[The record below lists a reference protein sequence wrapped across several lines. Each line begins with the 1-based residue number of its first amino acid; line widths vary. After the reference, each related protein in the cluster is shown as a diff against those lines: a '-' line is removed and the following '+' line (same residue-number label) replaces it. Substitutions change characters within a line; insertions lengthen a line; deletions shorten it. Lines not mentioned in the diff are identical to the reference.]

1 VITTA
6 EFLRIVAAII
16 LVTAAIFFMRSIAG
30 ERRARTAAYYSTR
43 REAQQLAVRRLSTA
57 ITLIVIAAGLAIIS
71 FILPSELPATGPGSE
86 PTVAVGT
93 PNNQPTVYIVPTS
106 TPLVSPTPAASQTP
120 QPTAAHAII
129 ATKPAAT
136 DTSARHLTLRAISNA
151 VDALGLPIG
160 ASTEFSKGVPAIY
173 VFFDFRD
180 VPSGTLMRQ
189 TWFRDGGSVYFDST
203 TWTRSGDGS
212 TYVVWSPKNGFDPGL
227 YEVRIMLGDVK
238 QFSANFMVR

>member
-6 EFLRIVAAII
+6 EFLRIVAAIVI
-16 LVTAAIFFMRSIAG
+16 IAAISFLMRAIAG
-30 ERRARTAAYYSTR
+30 TRRARTAAYYSTR
-43 REAQQLAVRRLSTA
+43 REAQRIVSQRLSTA
-57 ITLIVIAAGLAIIS
+57 ITLVVIAAGLIVVS
-71 FILPSELPATGPGSE
+71 LILPSERPATGPPLE
-86 PTVAVGT
+86 TIAVAGT

-106 TPLVSPTPAASQTP
+106 TLPATMTPGSSQTP

-129 ATKPAAT
+129 ATKPVAT
-136 DTSARHLTLRAISNA
+136 ETFDRRLTLRAIAYA
-151 VDALGLPIG
+151 VDRLGLPIS
-160 ASTEFSKGVPAIY
+160 ATTEFSKGVPSVY

-189 TWFRDGGSVYFDST
+189 TWFRDGGSVYFDAT

-212 TYVVWSPKNGFDPGL
+212 AYVMWSPKNGFEPGL
-227 YEVRIMLGDVK
+227 YEVRIMLGNVK